1 MDHRYDVAYEQS
13 SGQFTVVDNQF
24 GVRVVSRHANEEGA
38 RRLAARAERK
48 WQFSIK
54 GLGPSEI
61 YQMYVTV

>member
-1 MDHRYDVAYEQS
+1 MDHRYAVNYEPN

-24 GVRVVSRHANEEGA
+24 GVRIVSRHIDENKAH
-38 RRLAARAERK
+38 RLAERAERK

-61 YQMYVTV
+61 YQMYIAV